1 MEILMLLVGIF
12 TGSMAQKTQSYCECH
27 ESKFEGA
34 YCESIKGKGEQ
45 GSCSV
50 KEDGK

>member
-1 MEILMLLVGIF
+1 MEIVMLVMGLF
-12 TGSMAQKTQSYCECH
+12 TGSMAQKTQSYCECRAS
-27 ESKFEGA
+27 EFKGA

-50 KEDGK
+50 VK